1 MPRREPASTRRPPTM
16 GPTIMPAESAVTR
29 LPDILPQSF
38 CSYMSITM
46 RKGPVMKPPT
56 ATPQR
61 AQLMRKSTKELAK

>member
-1 MPRREPASTRRPPTM
+1 
-16 GPTIMPAESAVTR
+16 MPAESAVTR

-61 AQLMRKSTKELAK
+61 AQLMRKSTKEFAK